1 VQALLLEDGV
11 VALRDVPEPEPPDG
25 EALVRVLCA
34 GVCATDLELTRG
46 YSAFRGVLGHEFV
59 GVVERGPMGLLGRRV
74 VGDINASCGDCAGCR
89 ARRPTHCERRTV
101 LGIVGRD
108 GAFAEKLA
116 LPARNLHVVPP
127 HVTDEI
133 AVFAE
138 PLAAA
143 LQVTEQVQIR
153 PADRVLVL
161 GAGRLG
167 QLVARVLRRTK
178 CELVVAGGHPDKL
191 RLLEEAR
198 IRTVRPEA
206 VDAPV
211 FDVVVECTGNPAG
224 FELARRAVR
233 PRGTIVLKSTYAG
246 ELTVDASAIV
256 VDEITLV
263 GSRCGPIARALA
275 LLADG
280 EIDPRPLVHARYPL
294 KDAVAALRKA
304 SSPGVLKVLI
314 DVTRIEPG
322 SPRDRGSRAA
332 TRGASA

>member
-1 VQALLLEDGV
+1 VQALVLEDGV
-11 VALRDVPEPEPPDG
+11 AALRDVPEPEPPAG

-34 GVCATDLELTRG
+34 GVCGTDVELTRG

-59 GVVERGPMGLLGRRV
+59 GVVEEGPERLVGRRV
-74 VGDINASCGDCAGCR
+74 VGDINSSCGACAGCR
-89 ARRPTHCERRTV
+89 ANRPMHCEHRTV

-116 LPARNLHVVPP
+116 LPAVNLHLVPS
-127 HVTDEI
+127 HVPDEV

-143 LQVTEQVQIR
+143 IEVTEQVKIH
-153 PADRVLVL
+153 PTDRVLVL

-167 QLVARVLRRTK
+167 QLVARVLRRTR

-206 VDAPV
+206 VDAPA

-224 FELARRAVR
+224 LALARRAVR

-246 ELTVDASAIV
+246 ELTIDASAIV

-275 LLADG
+275 FLADG
-280 EIDPRPLVHARYPL
+280 EIDPRPLVHSRYPL
-294 KDAVAALRKA
+294 KEAVAALRRA
-304 SSPGVLKVLI
+304 SGPGVLKVLI
-314 DVTRIEPG
+314 DVAPAAPS
-322 SPRDRGSRAA
+322 SPPDREARAA
-332 TRGASA
+332 RRGASA